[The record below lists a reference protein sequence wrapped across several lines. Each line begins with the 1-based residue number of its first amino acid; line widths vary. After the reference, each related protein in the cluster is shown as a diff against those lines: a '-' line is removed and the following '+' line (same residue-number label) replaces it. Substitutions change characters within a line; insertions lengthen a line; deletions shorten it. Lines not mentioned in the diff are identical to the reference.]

1 MTGLEGFRAMSE
13 GELDIRAWW
22 LFLGM
27 VLEASIYPLSSA
39 PPGRSVMVGMHWPH
53 SLPKSLEVS

>member
-27 VLEASIYPLSSA
+27 VLEASIYINQKESN
-39 PPGRSVMVGMHWPH
+39 H
-53 SLPKSLEVS
+53 SHFFPYTLL